1 MKNLACLKIGD
12 EGIVKAINLEEKTKK
27 RITDMGLTV
36 DATVKMHGN
45 APLGDPLLIK
55 VRDCY
60 LAIRKVDA
68 LNVLLAD

>member
-1 MKNLACLKIGD
+1 MKNLACLNIGD
-12 EGIVKAINLEEKTKK
+12 EGIVREINLEEKTLK

-36 DATVKMHGN
+36 DSKVKLHGK

-60 LAIRKVDA
+60 LAIRRVDA
-68 LNVLLAD
+68 TNILLND

>member
-12 EGIVKAINLEEKTKK
+12 IATVKEIRLEEETLK

-36 DATVKMHGN
+36 DSSVKMHGK

-60 LAIRKVDA
+60 LAIRKTDAVKIILVD
-68 LNVLLAD
+68 

>member
-1 MKNLACLKIGD
+1 MKNLAYLNIGE
-12 EGIVKAINLEEKTKK
+12 EGVVKAINLEEKTQK

-36 DATVKMHGN
+36 DSTVKMYGK

-68 LNVLLAD
+68 TNILLVD

>member
-1 MKNLACLKIGD
+1 MKNLSCLKLG
-12 EGIVKAINLEEKTKK
+12 ESAIVKSIILEEKTLK

-36 DATVKMHGN
+36 DSEVKMHGK

-60 LAIRKVDA
+60 LAIRKADA
-68 LNVLLAD
+68 VNIFLND